1 MVRKDNFYAAGAIV
15 LGMHDALVSLTG
27 LIAGLAIAMADRHSI
42 ILTAI
47 IASVT
52 ASLSM
57 GASNYLSVRAAGG
70 QHAVINAIYTGG
82 AYMLTCILLIIP
94 FFIFENRATELTVM
108 FAIAISEIFLFN
120 YYLGRIQNKPYMK
133 KFLEML
139 CICAGVSIIA
149 FLIGLC
155 ANICLGINV

>member
-1 MVRKDNFYAAGAIV
+1 MVRKDNFKSAGAIV

-57 GASNYLSVRAAGG
+57 AASNYLAVRTDGG
-70 QHAVINAIYTGG
+70 RAFISALYTGA
-82 AYMLTCILLIIP
+82 AYMITCALLILP
-94 FFIFENRATELTVM
+94 FFIFENRITEIAIM
-108 FAIAISEIFLFN
+108 FLIAIAEIFMVN
-120 YYLGRIQNKPYMK
+120 YYIGHMRRQPYIQN
-133 KFLEML
+133 FLEML
-139 CICAGVSIIA
+139 GICTVVSIIA
-149 FLIGLC
+149 FLIGWC
-155 ANICLGINV
+155 ANAYLGISA

>member
-57 GASNYLSVRAAGG
+57 GASNYLSVRANGEK
-70 QHAVINAIYTGG
+70 HAVINAIF
-82 AYMLTCILLIIP
+82 LQQSELPLITP
-94 FFIFENRATELTVM
+94 
-108 FAIAISEIFLFN
+108 
-120 YYLGRIQNKPYMK
+120 
-133 KFLEML
+133 
-139 CICAGVSIIA
+139 
-149 FLIGLC
+149 
-155 ANICLGINV
+155 